1 MAGYYGTN
9 ARLGG
14 VFGSQSLPVTNRV
27 AFSRRTPSLWHFFA
41 RPSAAG
47 DNPRSADFTK
57 PESPIAARNGSR
69 CREIRHAILAP
80 MQCKPR
86 VPVKSISQLLA
97 LFMRQAAVETAAKRA
112 EMRRDMPVR
121 GTKT

>member
-1 MAGYYGTN
+1 
-9 ARLGG
+9 
-14 VFGSQSLPVTNRV
+14 
-27 AFSRRTPSLWHFFA
+27 
-41 RPSAAG
+41 
-47 DNPRSADFTK
+47 
-57 PESPIAARNGSR
+57 
-69 CREIRHAILAP
+69 